1 MKFRISPGHPS
12 TFIRLELQDRQ
23 IALHYAAANGHGEV
37 VKCLVHQDGNQLMSL
52 VKMRTKKNRKRLS
65 WPKKRDLMG
74 FNGIIADLW

>member
-12 TFIRLELQDRQ
+12 TFTHLEPQDRQ

-52 VKMRTKKNRKRLS
+52 VVKMRTKKNRKRLS
-65 WPKKRDLMG
+65 
-74 FNGIIADLW
+74 